1 MTTARL
7 QTCPLPS
14 TAAIPRRRIL
24 VIDDEE
30 FDQKIYSRIIQRSG
44 LFDEVVSFLDGQSAL
59 NHLSDPETRPIDVVL
74 LDINMPRM
82 SGFEFLDAARE
93 RMPQGLNVGGIVIL
107 STSASPKDKERA
119 AHFEE
124 VDGYFTKPLN
134 VEMLTEI
141 TELVAGQKGPL
152 H

>member
-44 LFDEVVSFLDGQSAL
+44 LFDFRTSLEDIEAFPEIVQRSQHIGQ
-59 NHLSDPETRPIDVVL
+59 P
-74 LDINMPRM
+74 
-82 SGFEFLDAARE
+82 
-93 RMPQGLNVGGIVIL
+93 
-107 STSASPKDKERA
+107 
-119 AHFEE
+119 
-124 VDGYFTKPLN
+124 
-134 VEMLTEI
+134 
-141 TELVAGQKGPL
+141 
-152 H
+152 